1 MQNSAN
7 LFSHEV
13 HAGVQ
18 IVFHFFLGE
27 KQSMQIKPVS
37 KRHSWFN
44 FLSDTISFKP
54 FRQTRQT
61 RFSQI
66 LIPATQMDSLN
77 RKDWSSLKAW
87 PAHHCHVRPLFSGSV
102 PAPDRNERC
111 LSLSFSTRFSAGFV
125 WKSEKKNSS
134 SGRLKGMSPFLE
146 RFPGLLSGTRLVRI
160 HVETAALGDGS
171 HLAVQCL
178 APLEA
183 STDSLSLHVLSSQT
197 SFGGS

>member
-37 KRHSWFN
+37 KR
-44 FLSDTISFKP
+44 
-54 FRQTRQT
+54 QTLGLIFFQT
-61 RFSQI
+61 QSR
-66 LIPATQMDSLN
+66 
-77 RKDWSSLKAW
+77 
-87 PAHHCHVRPLFSGSV
+87 
-102 PAPDRNERC
+102 
-111 LSLSFSTRFSAGFV
+111 LSLSDKPDKPDFLKFWFQQLKWTLSTERIDPVWRHDPPTIAMWGHRFQVRFLHQIETRDVFLHQIFSWVCLKIYG
-125 WKSEKKNSS
+125 KKNSS
-134 SGRLKGMSPFLE
+134 SGRLKRMSPFLE
-146 RFPGLLSGTRLVRI
+146 RFPGLLSGTHLVRI

>member
-1 MQNSAN
+1 MQESK
-7 LFSHEV
+7 LCFISFSEKSKV
-13 HAGVQ
+13 CKLSLYPKDTLGLIFFQ
-18 IVFHFFLGE
+18 I
-27 KQSMQIKPVS
+27 QSRLS
-37 KRHSWFN
+37 
-44 FLSDTISFKP
+44 LSDKP
-54 FRQTRQT
+54 DKPDF
-61 RFSQI
+61 
-66 LIPATQMDSLN
+66 
-77 RKDWSSLKAW
+77 LKFW
-87 PAHHCHVRPLFSGSV
+87 FQQLKWTLSTERIDPVWRHDPAHHCHVRPPFFRFGSCTRSKREMSFIVFLHQIFSWV
-102 PAPDRNERC
+102 C
-111 LSLSFSTRFSAGFV
+111 LKIG
-125 WKSEKKNSS
+125 KKNSS

>member
-1 MQNSAN
+1 MQ
-7 LFSHEV
+7 E
-13 HAGVQ
+13 
-18 IVFHFFLGE
+18 
-27 KQSMQIKPVS
+27 S
-37 KRHSWFN
+37 KLCF
-44 FLSDTISFKP
+44 ISFSEKSKVCKLSLYP
-54 FRQTRQT
+54 KDTLGLIF
-61 RFSQI
+61 FQI
-66 LIPATQMDSLN
+66 QS
-77 RKDWSSLKAW
+77 R
-87 PAHHCHVRPLFSGSV
+87 
-102 PAPDRNERC
+102 
-111 LSLSFSTRFSAGFV
+111 LSLSDKPDKPDFLKFWFQQLKWTLSTERIDPVWRHDPPTIAMWGHRFQVRFLHQIETRDVFHCLSPPDFQLGL
-125 WKSEKKNSS
+125 SENRKKNSS

>member
-1 MQNSAN
+1 M
-7 LFSHEV
+7 
-13 HAGVQ
+13 
-18 IVFHFFLGE
+18 FHFFLGE

-66 LIPATQMDSLN
+66 LIPATQMDSQQKGLIQSEGMT
-77 RKDWSSLKAW
+77 RPPLPCEATVFRFGSCTRSKREMSFIVFLHQIFSWVCLKI
-87 PAHHCHVRPLFSGSV
+87 G
-102 PAPDRNERC
+102 
-111 LSLSFSTRFSAGFV
+111 
-125 WKSEKKNSS
+125 KKNSS